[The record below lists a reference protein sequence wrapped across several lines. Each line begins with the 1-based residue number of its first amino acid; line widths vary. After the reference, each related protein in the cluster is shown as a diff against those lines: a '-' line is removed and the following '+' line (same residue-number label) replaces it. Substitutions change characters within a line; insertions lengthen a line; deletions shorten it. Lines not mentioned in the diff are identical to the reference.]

1 MEETVLLYNIDKT
14 EPGKAMISILKKL
27 DVKVVIVK
35 TKDLMNPV
43 GYLLGNSDYK
53 RSTDKIKEV
62 PQDEMMVLSGFDD
75 KQVDVLLPIF
85 QKANIPFIP
94 LKAIVTET
102 NIEWSFLQLLNN
114 VKNEYMH
121 LTGMNKDISML

>member
-62 PQDEMMVLSGFDD
+62 PQDEIMVLSGFDD
-75 KQVDVLLPIF
+75 KQVDVLLQIF

>member
-75 KQVDVLLPIF
+75 KQVDVLLQIF

-94 LKAIVTET
+94 LKAIVTEQ
-102 NIEWSFLQLLNN
+102 NAGWSF
-114 VKNEYMH
+114 YH
-121 LTGMNKDISML
+121 LYEEIGEEHRRMNGGAQ

>member
-75 KQVDVLLPIF
+75 KQVDVLLQIF

>member
-43 GYLLGNSDYK
+43 GYLLGNGDYK

-75 KQVDVLLPIF
+75 KQVDVLLQIF

>member
-62 PQDEMMVLSGFDD
+62 PQD
-75 KQVDVLLPIF
+75 KQVDVLLQIF

>member
-62 PQDEMMVLSGFDD
+62 PQDEMMVLSGFND
-75 KQVDVLLPIF
+75 KQVDVLLQIF